1 MSVLIAFAP
10 GKGSVGA
17 LDLGAQLAR
26 SLTTNID
33 VATVVPKPWS
43 TPSMAR
49 VDAEFA
55 DWAASTATE
64 SEANA
69 RHYLEERA
77 PDVAASFHRM
87 SHRSVSTA
95 LTEAAETT
103 GASILVLGSS
113 GDGALGQ
120 VVVGSTADKLLHSSP
135 VTVALAP
142 RGYRIRDRAVL
153 TRITCAFSGD
163 SEATRVVGPTAELA
177 RDTGVPLRLASFVV
191 RGATMYPPEIGLR
204 AEDDVAAELARGLS
218 EALTAAVD
226 DAVAVGLPA
235 DRVGTELATAGS
247 WREALDE
254 LHWQDGEV
262 LTIGSSGPLG
272 PIARVF
278 LGSRATKIIRHSP
291 VPILVLPRR

>member
-64 SEANA
+64 SEAKA

-95 LTEAAETT
+95 LT
-103 GASILVLGSS
+103 
-113 GDGALGQ
+113 
-120 VVVGSTADKLLHSSP
+120 
-135 VTVALAP
+135 
-142 RGYRIRDRAVL
+142 
-153 TRITCAFSGD
+153 
-163 SEATRVVGPTAELA
+163 
-177 RDTGVPLRLASFVV
+177 
-191 RGATMYPPEIGLR
+191 
-204 AEDDVAAELARGLS
+204 
-218 EALTAAVD
+218 
-226 DAVAVGLPA
+226 
-235 DRVGTELATAGS
+235 
-247 WREALDE
+247 
-254 LHWQDGEV
+254 
-262 LTIGSSGPLG
+262 
-272 PIARVF
+272 
-278 LGSRATKIIRHSP
+278 
-291 VPILVLPRR
+291 

>member
-64 SEANA
+64 SEAKA
-69 RHYLEERA
+69 RRYLEERA

>member
-64 SEANA
+64 SEAKA

-142 RGYRIRDRAVL
+142 RGYRIRDGAVL

-235 DRVGTELATAGS
+235 DRVDTELATAGS

>member
-64 SEANA
+64 SEAKA

-235 DRVGTELATAGS
+235 DRVDTELATAGS

-262 LTIGSSGPLG
+262 LTIGSAGPLG

>member
-10 GKGSVGA
+10 GKGSVAA
-17 LDLGAQLAR
+17 LDLGTQLAR
-26 SLTTNID
+26 SLATGVD

-55 DWAASTATE
+55 DWAATTAAE
-64 SEANA
+64 SEAAA
-69 RHYLEERA
+69 RKYLNERSS
-77 PDVAASFHRM
+77 DVPATFHRLA
-87 SHRSVSTA
+87 HRSVSTA
-95 LTEAAETT
+95 LTDTAESIE
-103 GASILVLGSS
+103 ASILVLGSS

-135 VTVALAP
+135 VTVAIAP
-142 RGYRIRDRAVL
+142 RGYRVREHALL

-163 SEATRVVGPTAELA
+163 SEAARVVGPTAELA
-177 RDTGVPLRLASFVV
+177 RAAAIPLRLASFVV

-204 AEDDVAAELARGLS
+204 AEDDVAAELAAGLS
-218 EALTAAVD
+218 EALTVAAQ
-226 DAVAVGLPA
+226 DALGAGLSA
-235 DRVGTELATAGS
+235 EQVSTELASASS
-247 WREALDE
+247 WREAVDGVQ
-254 LHWQDGEV
+254 WQAGEV
-262 LTIGSSGPLG
+262 LAIGSSGPLG

>member
-64 SEANA
+64 SEAKA

-113 GDGALGQ
+113 GDGALGH

-235 DRVGTELATAGS
+235 DRVDTELATAGS

>member
-17 LDLGAQLAR
+17 LDLGTQLAR
-26 SLTTNID
+26 SLNTEID

-55 DWAASTATE
+55 NWATATAAE
-64 SEANA
+64 SEAKA
-69 RHYLEERA
+69 RHYLQERA
-77 PDVAASFHRM
+77 PDIAASFHRLA
-87 SHRSVSTA
+87 HRSVSTA
-95 LTEAAETT
+95 LTEAADTT
-103 GASILVLGSS
+103 GAAVLVLGSS

-135 VTVALAP
+135 VTVALSP
-142 RGYRIRDRAVL
+142 RGYRMRDRATL

-163 SEATRVVGPTAELA
+163 SEASRVVGPTAELA
-177 RDTGVPLRLASFVV
+177 RGAAVPLRLASFVV

-204 AEDDVAAELARGLS
+204 AEDEVAAELARGLS

-226 DAVAVGLPA
+226 DAVAVGMPA
-235 DRVGTELATAGS
+235 EQVTTELASAGS

-254 LHWQDGEV
+254 LHWQEGEV

>member
-55 DWAASTATE
+55 DWAASTAIE
-64 SEANA
+64 SEAKA

-218 EALTAAVD
+218 EALTGAVD

-235 DRVGTELATAGS
+235 DRVDTELATAGS

>member
-64 SEANA
+64 SEAKA

-113 GDGALGQ
+113 GDGALGH

-177 RDTGVPLRLASFVV
+177 RDTGVPLRLASCVV

-235 DRVGTELATAGS
+235 DRVDTELATAGS

>member
-33 VATVVPKPWS
+33 VVTVVPKPWS

-64 SEANA
+64 SEAKA

-262 LTIGSSGPLG
+262 LTIGSSGPLA

>member
-64 SEANA
+64 SEAKA

-218 EALTAAVD
+218 EALTGAVD

-235 DRVGTELATAGS
+235 DRVDTELATAGS

>member
-26 SLTTNID
+26 SLNTNID
-33 VATVVPKPWS
+33 VVTVVPKPWS

-64 SEANA
+64 SEAKA

-235 DRVGTELATAGS
+235 DRVDTELATAGS

>member
-64 SEANA
+64 SEAKA

-120 VVVGSTADKLLHSSP
+120 VVAGSTADKLLHSSP

-235 DRVGTELATAGS
+235 DRVDTELATAGS

>member
-55 DWAASTATE
+55 DWAASTAIE
-64 SEANA
+64 SEAKA

-204 AEDDVAAELARGLS
+204 AEDDVVAELARGLS
-218 EALTAAVD
+218 EALTGAVD

-235 DRVGTELATAGS
+235 DRVDTELATAGS

>member
-64 SEANA
+64 SEAKA

-120 VVVGSTADKLLHSSP
+120 VVVGSTSDKLLHSSP

-235 DRVGTELATAGS
+235 DRVDTELATAGS

>member
-55 DWAASTATE
+55 DWAASTAIE
-64 SEANA
+64 SEAKA

-204 AEDDVAAELARGLS
+204 AEDDVVAELARGLS

-235 DRVGTELATAGS
+235 DRVDTELATAGS

>member
-26 SLTTNID
+26 SSGTDID

-55 DWAASTATE
+55 DWAAVTAAE
-64 SEANA
+64 SEAKA
-69 RHYLEERA
+69 RHYLEDRA
-77 PDVAASFHRM
+77 PDITASFHRLA
-87 SHRSVSTA
+87 HRSVSTA
-95 LTEAAETT
+95 LTEAAQNLS
-103 GASILVLGSS
+103 ASVLVLSSS

-142 RGYRIRDRAVL
+142 RGYRMRDRATL

-163 SEATRVVGPTAELA
+163 SEASRVVGPTAELA
-177 RDTGVPLRLASFVV
+177 RDAGIPLRLASFVV

-204 AEDDVAAELARGLS
+204 AEDDVAAELVRGLS
-218 EALTAAVD
+218 EALTGAVD

-235 DRVGTELATAGS
+235 EQVTTELASAGS

-272 PIARVF
+272 PISRVF

>member
-33 VATVVPKPWS
+33 VVTVVPKPWS

-64 SEANA
+64 SEAKA